1 MRQLSFTLATAAT
14 IEGRIS
20 LKHSVHKVCVPNLHI
35 AHFSEVQV
43 GANATVRRIIG
54 LASRLRYRSPL
65 RSKNSSPVKYKAERP
80 SRAIM
85 SRQAAEVGLPESE
98 YLTVPEIAKILRRNR
113 KTVYGWI
120 ESGGIGEV
128 DGLFVV
134 QGRYLIH
141 WPTFRSRQFKPR
153 TKLRGTLP
161 TYSEESQ
168 DGMAGKG

>member
-1 MRQLSFTLATAAT
+1 
-14 IEGRIS
+14 
-20 LKHSVHKVCVPNLHI
+20 
-35 AHFSEVQV
+35 
-43 GANATVRRIIG
+43 
-54 LASRLRYRSPL
+54 
-65 RSKNSSPVKYKAERP
+65 
-80 SRAIM
+80 M

-141 WPTFRSRQFKPR
+141 WPTFRTRPFKPR
-153 TKLRGTLP
+153 VKLRGQLLEH
-161 TYSEESQ
+161 SEESQ
-168 DGMAGKG
+168 NGMAGNGQTRPPENRL

>member
-1 MRQLSFTLATAAT
+1 
-14 IEGRIS
+14 
-20 LKHSVHKVCVPNLHI
+20 
-35 AHFSEVQV
+35 
-43 GANATVRRIIG
+43 
-54 LASRLRYRSPL
+54 
-65 RSKNSSPVKYKAERP
+65 
-80 SRAIM
+80 M
-85 SRQAAEVGLPESE
+85 SRQAAEVGPPESE

-120 ESGGIGEV
+120 VSGGIGEV

-168 DGMAGKG
+168 NGMAGKG

>member
-1 MRQLSFTLATAAT
+1 MPQGAEALEEFFPQN
-14 IEGRIS
+14 S
-20 LKHSVHKVCVPNLHI
+20 LKPAVHKVCVPNLHI
-35 AHFSEVQV
+35 AHFWKVKDD
-43 GANATVRRIIG
+43 ANPTVRQLLVWHPSCG
-54 LASRLRYRSPL
+54 NAL
-65 RSKNSSPVKYKAERP
+65 RSVQSKSSPVKHKAEQP

-141 WPTFRSRQFKPR
+141 WPTFRTRQFKPR
-153 TKLRGTLP
+153 VR
-161 TYSEESQ
+161 
-168 DGMAGKG
+168 